1 MATPSGQGNLFE
13 QPVAAN
19 NGLFEHSLPLSA
31 ELLRSWQERIH
42 QFQEPL
48 FSPQL
53 ASQLGHR
60 NPAAEQ
66 KQLFPSDN
74 PNPLSGFQP
83 LQLKPLP
90 LSFWRW
96 PSSPHRGAAIYLV
109 MDRPKELEQPILL
122 YIGETKAA
130 DRRWKGEHD
139 CKAYLAS
146 YQEACMSTGL
156 SCSTSIRFWADVPQ
170 DTRPRRQLEQTL
182 IRLWQ
187 PPFNKETRERWSTP
201 FHAD

>member
-19 NGLFEHSLPLSA
+19 NGLFEHSLRLSS

-48 FSPQL
+48 FSPKL

-60 NPAAEQ
+60 NQQAEQ
-66 KQLFPSDN
+66 QQLFPGDN

-96 PSSPHRGAAIYLV
+96 PSSPHQGAAIYLV
-109 MDRPKELEQPILL
+109 MDRPKELEHPILL

-156 SCSTSIRFWADVPQ
+156 CCSTSIRFWADVPQ
-170 DTRPRRQLEQTL
+170 DTRSRRRLEQTL
-182 IRLWQ
+182 ICLWQ
-187 PPFNKETRERWSTP
+187 PPFNKETRARWSTP

>member
-13 QPVAAN
+13 QPFAESS
-19 NGLFEHSLPLSA
+19 GLIEQSLLLSA

-42 QFQEPL
+42 QFQGPL

-74 PNPLSGFQP
+74 PNPLSSFQP

-96 PSSPHRGAAIYLV
+96 PKSPHQGAAIYLV
-109 MDRPKELEQPILL
+109 MDRPK
-122 YIGETKAA
+122 
-130 DRRWKGEHD
+130 
-139 CKAYLAS
+139 
-146 YQEACMSTGL
+146 
-156 SCSTSIRFWADVPQ
+156 
-170 DTRPRRQLEQTL
+170 
-182 IRLWQ
+182 
-187 PPFNKETRERWSTP
+187 
-201 FHAD
+201 